1 MDVSVVIPTRNRS
14 SLLSRTLA
22 SVLRQQHVAIEVIVV
37 DEASTDGTAALLRA
51 LNDERVRVIR
61 HEKPLGVSSARNRGA
76 AAARGAW
83 LAFVDDDD
91 LWAPDKL
98 AAQLDAAQ
106 STGHVWAYVGSVN
119 ITEQGHIVSG
129 GPPPSAD
136 EVVAALPTYNA
147 IPGGGSNVV
156 MRRTTWQQAGPFDIR
171 LRNTEDWEMWI
182 RLAKHGPPACV
193 SRPLLAY
200 RVHSSNA
207 SLDTAE
213 IVRGA
218 KLIETLHH
226 TTVNWGVLH
235 RWMAESCLRRGQRG
249 AAVREFIEAALH
261 GQLRGALS
269 DMGAIVRRRIPR
281 RPGWMRTNDVPV
293 GDTWTREADRW
304 LTELGGRNLTVMSP
318 TSIERDARCT

>member
-14 SLLSRTLA
+14 SLLSLTLD
-22 SVLRQQHVAIEVIVV
+22 SVLHQQHVDIEVVVV
-37 DEASTDGTAALLRA
+37 DEASTDGTSALLGA
-51 LNDERVRVIR
+51 LNDHRVRVIR
-61 HEKPLGVSSARNRGA
+61 HDIPLGVSSARNRGA

-91 LWAPDKL
+91 LWAPEKL

-106 STGHVWAYVGSVN
+106 STGREWAYVGSVN

-129 GPPPSAD
+129 GPPPTAD

-156 MRRTTWQQAGPFDIR
+156 MRRTAWQQAGQFDIR

-200 RVHSSNA
+200 RVHTSNA

-226 TTVNWGVLH
+226 TNVDWGVLH

-249 AAVREFIEAALH
+249 AAVRELIAAALH

-269 DMGAIVRRRIPR
+269 DIGAIVRRRIPR
-281 RPGWMRTNDVPV
+281 HLGWTRTEDAPV
-293 GDTWTREADRW
+293 GDAWTREAAQWLAELSSADR
-304 LTELGGRNLTVMSP
+304 G
-318 TSIERDARCT
+318 AA